1 MKNVA
6 SSNQTRREVRSGLVV
21 LALTGPLFTVGII
34 LRGAI
39 DISDTSSLIREALSP
54 GYTTGWILIVV
65 GFVLQLYGFFG
76 LYRYLTTKTES
87 VMALWGFALRTVGG
101 ALGVPA
107 FMFLAINGPEI
118 ARQQQRAN
126 PDAII
131 VLERF
136 FNGGLGVAALGF
148 ASTAAVVGFILFVI
162 VMWRDGRLPKWAV
175 VTFALSLPFLAIA
188 VTFVTELLGGILW
201 LISTAVIAWTGWQE
215 SAVATP

>member
-1 MKNVA
+1 MA
-6 SSNQTRREVRSGLVV
+6 
-21 LALTGPLFTVGII
+21 LAITGPLFTLGII

-39 DISDTSSLIREALSP
+39 DISDTTSLIREALSP
-54 GYTTGWILIVV
+54 GYTTGWTLIVF

-87 VMALWGFALRTVGG
+87 LIALWGFALRIVGG

-118 ARQQQRAN
+118 ARQQQRGN

-131 VLERF
+131 MLERF
-136 FNGGLGVAALGF
+136 FTGGLGVAALGF

-162 VMWRDGRLPKWAV
+162 VMWRDGRLPRWTV
-175 VTFALSLPFLAIA
+175 VTFTLSLPLLAIA
-188 VTFVTELLGGILW
+188 VTFVTELLGGIFW

-215 SAVATP
+215 SAVVTP